1 MTTYK
6 AFAQCSL
13 SDLAPTISLTA
24 STLSH
29 SALDSAE
36 ARRLLPYFHDAKLT
50 ELVLRRHSLVRSTS
64 GRLICNAS
72 ADSKRAWCG
81 MLRDLFTS
89 AGARASD
96 ALLMRIYIICKDCA
110 KRGRVALIPP
120 LDYYDAFLGRP
131 MSIAPRNCAQISAPL
146 CLIRAAAGHL
156 RLPRDHVPQR
166 QQQRLHLS
174 CAGVSFWPMQLQRA
188 AIGCAAALSRR
199 LTTAPASCL
208 FSAVTMQRWA
218 ARVQVRVM
226 GCLIGRL
233 QVRLSRALQFARLRK
248 R

>member
-1 MTTYK
+1 MSFPPPQSSAYS
-6 AFAQCSL
+6 APPPSL
-13 SDLAPTISLTA
+13 PPGWTAHVDPASGQQYYHHLQSGSTQWQPPAPPP
-24 STLSH
+24 
-29 SALDSAE
+29 SA
-36 ARRLLPYFHDAKLT
+36 P
-50 ELVLRRHSLVRSTS
+50 
-64 GRLICNAS
+64 
-72 ADSKRAWCG
+72 
-81 MLRDLFTS
+81 
-89 AGARASD
+89 
-96 ALLMRIYIICKDCA
+96 
-110 KRGRVALIPP
+110 ALIPP

-146 CLIRAAAGHL
+146 CLIRAAPGHL